1 MYNYTC
7 PICGANLDPG
17 EKCDCQEQESA
28 KKSGSPDANQTDP
41 KATMGNIPVD
51 KTSIAQ
57 NFVPVKGV
65 DVRKLRLAKNIPAK
79 AMVAT
84 VRKRFPGYDTTLQSK
99 VERPDYYGV
108 RLLPE
113 AEEAILREF
122 APEAVKADR
131 KKDRH
136 KIKSPMPFRP
146 PDEMRA
152 ELIECVSE
160 NHYASMNACL
170 IDLVRIGLAH
180 KTARRKRKC
189 L

>member
-7 PICGANLDPG
+7 PACGANLDPG
-17 EKCDCQEQESA
+17 EKCDCGGESA
-28 KKSGSPDANQTDP
+28 KKFGSPDANQTDP

-65 DVRKLRLAKNIPAK
+65 DVRNLRLAKNIPAK

-84 VRKRFPGYDTTLQSK
+84 VRKRFPGYDESMQSK

-113 AEEAILREF
+113 AEDALIREY
-122 APEAVKADR
+122 APEAINADR
-131 KKDRH
+131 RKDRH
-136 KIKSPMPFRP
+136 KIKNRMSFRP
-146 PDEMRA
+146 PDGLHKR
-152 ELIECVSE
+152 LIEFAAQY
-160 NHYASMNACL
+160 HYASINACL
-170 IDLVRIGLAH
+170 IDLVRIALAKEEETDH
-180 KTARRKRKC
+180 DAV
-189 L
+189 